1 VNTEA
6 HANGREPVLE
16 LRALSKSFGG
26 LRAVRDVTLKIMPGD
41 RKAIIGPNGAG
52 KTTLF
57 NLITGIFPATSG
69 QVVLFGQDV
78 TRWPSHR
85 RTALGMARTFQIT
98 SLFPKLTVLDNVLLA
113 IQGLRRSKFVMW
125 RFLSSY
131 RDFYDRAHGLLE
143 RARFLDRKDTEVRY
157 LSHGEQRQLEI
168 ILGLA
173 SDPKILLLDEPAA
186 GLSSGESSEMIRF
199 LAHLDRNLAILLI
212 EHDMD
217 VVFDVAEHISV
228 LHFGEILEAGAAL
241 LGRNGVGKTTLV
253 NSIVGFNRPRRGK
266 VLFKGTDIT
275 EVSSFETVRS
285 GMGLVPQGRR
295 VFPTL
300 SVEENLMVAERSV
313 DRRGW
318 NMERVYALFPRLR
331 ERRSQRARTLSGG
344 EQQMLAIG
352 RGLMTN
358 PDCLIM
364 DEPSE
369 GLAPIIIQGLWQAIA
384 RLKEEGH
391 SILLV
396 EQNASLALQLVDYV
410 HVMSKGQ
417 VVYSARPEELRAN
430 DEIKSRYLGI

>member
-1 VNTEA
+1 VNTDVR
-6 HANGREPVLE
+6 ANGGEPVLE

-41 RKAIIGPNGAG
+41 RQAIIGPNGAG

-78 TRWPSHR
+78 TKWPSHR

-131 RDFYDRAHGLLE
+131 RDIYDKAYGLLE

-228 LHFGEILEAGAAL
+228 LHFGEVLETGA
-241 LGRNGVGKTTLV
+241 
-253 NSIVGFNRPRRGK
+253 
-266 VLFKGTDIT
+266 T
-275 EVSSFETVRS
+275 E
-285 GMGLVPQGRR
+285 QI
-295 VFPTL
+295 
-300 SVEENLMVAERSV
+300 
-313 DRRGW
+313 
-318 NMERVYALFPRLR
+318 
-331 ERRSQRARTLSGG
+331 RRS
-344 EQQMLAIG
+344 EKVQQI
-352 RGLMTN
+352 
-358 PDCLIM
+358 
-364 DEPSE
+364 
-369 GLAPIIIQGLWQAIA
+369 
-384 RLKEEGH
+384 
-391 SILLV
+391 
-396 EQNASLALQLVDYV
+396 
-410 HVMSKGQ
+410 
-417 VVYSARPEELRAN
+417 
-430 DEIKSRYLGI
+430 YLGTA

>member
-1 VNTEA
+1 VNTQA

-131 RDFYDRAHGLLE
+131 RDFYDRAHGLLD
-143 RARFLDRKDTEVRY
+143 RARFLDRKDIEVRY

-228 LHFGEILEAGAAL
+228 LHFGEILEAGAAEQ
-241 LGRNGVGKTTLV
+241 
-253 NSIVGFNRPRRGK
+253 I
-266 VLFKGTDIT
+266 
-275 EVSSFETVRS
+275 
-285 GMGLVPQGRR
+285 
-295 VFPTL
+295 
-300 SVEENLMVAERSV
+300 
-313 DRRGW
+313 
-318 NMERVYALFPRLR
+318 
-331 ERRSQRARTLSGG
+331 RRS
-344 EQQMLAIG
+344 EKVQQ
-352 RGLMTN
+352 
-358 PDCLIM
+358 
-364 DEPSE
+364 
-369 GLAPIIIQGLWQAIA
+369 
-384 RLKEEGH
+384 
-391 SILLV
+391 V
-396 EQNASLALQLVDYV
+396 
-410 HVMSKGQ
+410 
-417 VVYSARPEELRAN
+417 
-430 DEIKSRYLGI
+430 YLGTA